1 MYSCLTASADS
12 VAATQLL
19 SELKDGGG
27 GQTGEQRD
35 EASSGTAAEE
45 VQPPAGSSSSQSQ
58 DSNQCKTVPPLN
70 PFMVP
75 LSLLVRKA
83 ENTDGERF

>member
-12 VAATQLL
+12 VTATQLL

-27 GQTGEQRD
+27 QTREQRD
-35 EASSGTAAEE
+35 EASGGTAAEE
-45 VQPPAGSSSSQSQ
+45 VQPPAGSSSSQLQ

-75 LSLLVRKA
+75 LSLLMRRA